1 MDIRVNGNS
10 VAGYKDAVVA
20 TDGSMLITLEKNGRS
35 VDDILNIFAGGVKIE
50 VIAVDGTITATYFNK
65 AIDSVKLG
73 TNTITVHI
81 AVSKLEDDTA
91 DTINNRVDTS
101 DGAIEEL
108 ADMVADHEARILAL
122 EEQVAAL
129 VSASE
134 TKTET
139 DSTETKEG

>member
-1 MDIRVNGNS
+1 MDIKVNGS
-10 VAGYKDAVVA
+10 ALDGFKDAVVA
-20 TDGSMLITLEKNGRS
+20 TDGSMLITIEKNGRS
-35 VDDILNIFAGGVKIE
+35 IDDILNIFASGAKIE
-50 VIAVDGTITATYFNK
+50 VVNDDIVTATYYNK
-65 AIDSVKLG
+65 VVDSIKFVDA
-73 TNTITVHI
+73 NVTVHI
-81 AVSKLEDDTA
+81 AVSELADDTA
-91 DTINNRVDTS
+91 EELGGKIETS